1 MPTITP
7 PAFALDGTETIA
19 LNVAGRGG
27 TVTLAQLQQVV
38 RGQAVGSGAPNPPVG
53 MPAIT
58 AITGTEQCIIMNGAT
73 GGCRVATLEQLVMWS
88 KTAFVLAFALPANG
102 AGFGMPPVDNLADGD
117 CIAVQQGAGLRGLTL
132 DRLRAW
138 LTA

>member
-27 TVTLAQLQQVV
+27 TVTLSQLQQAV
-38 RGQAVGSGAPNPPVG
+38 RGQPIGGGAPNPPVG
-53 MPAIT
+53 MPAIA
-58 AITGTEQCIIMNGAT
+58 AITGTEQCIVMNGAT
-73 GGCRVATLEQLVMWS
+73 GGCRIATLDQLVSWS
-88 KTAFVLAFALPANG
+88 KTGNLPPFALATSG
-102 AGFGMPPVDNLADGD
+102 AGFGMPPVDSLNDGD
-117 CIAVQQGAGLRGLTL
+117 ALAVQQGAGLRGLTF

>member
-1 MPTITP
+1 MQSPSARLST
-7 PAFALDGTETIA
+7 
-19 LNVAGRGG
+19 GG
-27 TVTLAQLQQVV
+27 I
-38 RGQAVGSGAPNPPVG
+38 PNPAP
-53 MPAIT
+53 
-58 AITGTEQCIIMNGAT
+58 
-73 GGCRVATLEQLVMWS
+73 L
-88 KTAFVLAFALPANG
+88 